1 MSKEGPYDY
10 AKLGKAMARRANAL
24 FKKGMNDE
32 AIAQYKE
39 ALIEH
44 NDYSIKQALKAVQ
57 AEKIK
62 ADALAYINPEIA
74 ETHKEK
80 GNEFFKNGDF
90 PGAIKEFD
98 EGIKRDPSNKFI
110 YSNRSFAYIK
120 LMEPVRGMQD
130 AQKTLDLDPLFVKG
144 WARKGTCH

>member
-24 FKKGMNDE
+24 SKKGLIDE
-32 AIAQYKE
+32 SINQYKE

-44 NDYSIKQALKAVQ
+44 NDYNIKQALKAVQ

-80 GNEFFKNGDF
+80 GNELFKNGDF

-98 EGIKRDPSNKFI
+98 EGIKRDPNNKFI

-130 AQKTLDLDPLFVKG
+130 AQKTLELDP
-144 WARKGTCH
+144 